1 MYVGD
6 WAVSQL
12 WLFWV
17 APIVG
22 GVLGAVIYKNLLG
35 KESND

>member
-1 MYVGD
+1 
-6 WAVSQL
+6 
-12 WLFWV
+12 V
-17 APIVG
+17 APILG